1 MHFFFLE
8 LRPHE
13 MRFFFVPS
21 QLEPKPLLDD
31 RSDKVAIVAFP
42 YVYLEGLFVSL
53 DIEWA
58 INAVCE
64 VDHKE
69 EFSVLVDLVVDTV
82 IAHVLQ

>member
-13 MRFFFVPS
+13 MSFFFVPG

-31 RSDKVAIVAFP
+31 RSDKVAIIAFS
-42 YVYLEGLFVSL
+42 YVYLEGLVVSL

-58 INAVCE
+58 IDAVCE

-69 EFSVLVDLVVDTV
+69 EFSKFVDLVIDTV